1 MLVFVY
7 VHKGNATFGRKLHTN
22 LLKEVK
28 NKIIRLWHRNEDI
41 HL

>member
-7 VHKGNATFGRKLHTN
+7 VHKGNAAFGRKLLTK

-28 NKIIRLWHRNEDI
+28 NKIIH
-41 HL
+41 